1 MWSSNLD
8 TSAKFEGG
16 FLDNSRK
23 DGQSQADGKSRRIQ
37 TIVPVM
43 IGHLLATSSTDE
55 IQFWGIPARMVTF
68 LGIVRNVEETA
79 TKISYDVEDETG
91 TIIALKWLEADK
103 KTSDVTMPMNTYIRI
118 VGLLREQNEKRHVLI
133 LRMWPLQDLNELTNH
148 ILEVTYATLKAEAM
162 AKNGNKTEVDHNDS
176 RVDNGPSENLPYYGM
191 TRDQSLVYKIIHAQ
205 NNTESGIERSE
216 IKSKVPE
223 RVLLQMDNI
232 LDFLVSEGH
241 IYTTSTDDYFKT
253 T

>member
-8 TSAKFEGG
+8 NSAKFEGG
-16 FLDNSRK
+16 FLDNSRR
-23 DGQSQADGKSRRIQ
+23 DGQDDVKSRRIQ

-43 IGHLLATSSTDE
+43 IGHLLAASSTDE
-55 IQFWGIPARMVTF
+55 TKFWGIPARMFTF

-79 TKISYDVEDETG
+79 TKISYDVEDQTG

-103 KTSDVTMPMNTYIRI
+103 KTSDVTMPMNTYVRI
-118 VGLLREQNEKRHVLI
+118 VGLLREQNDKRHVLI
-133 LRMWPLQDLNELTNH
+133 LRMWPIQDLNELTNH
-148 ILEVTYATLKAEAM
+148 MLEVTYATLKAEAM
-162 AKNGNKTEVDHNDS
+162 AKKGNETEVHHNS
-176 RVDNGPSENLPYYGM
+176 STVNAGPSEDSPYYGM
-191 TRDQSLVYKIIHAQ
+191 TGDQTSVYKIIHAQ

-216 IKSKVPE
+216 IKRQVPK
-223 RVLLQMDNI
+223 RVLSEIDNI